1 MGRRRDATIRKSGNP
16 TGSRFNSTLR
26 AQGRFLVNCRTA
38 SFCSLFLAIA
48 ASIFSPLSTRA
59 EEEPLEVKEV
69 VVSSTRLPD
78 KPVDARTLPSK
89 VTIITADDIKKTG
102 AKTVQEAIQWAT
114 GVVMY
119 DSIGNAFQQ
128 TIDLRGFNGGPVT
141 GTSVF
146 VDGVRI
152 NEPDFNSVNFD
163 LVAVDTIERIEILPS
178 SSAIFGKNS
187 LGGAINIMTKRGA
200 DKHQATGETLW
211 GTFGRQRYAITAN
224 GPIGKFD
231 YFTSFSRE
239 SEDGYRRETDGS
251 IYRYFG
257 KLGYR
262 PSEETDITASY
273 TYVNNKL
280 FQAGQLTLAE
290 MAQDRRQ
297 NPTPGDV
304 FAHENHFVRVNARHR
319 LPLGFSIEANTFYRH
334 LAQDTFGN
342 FGFGFTN
349 ATEVHTNSGGAVLQ
363 ASHQGEW
370 GGIGNTL
377 VAGGEFTR
385 NDFNATSNGF
395 ISSRSSAKEDIFAFY
410 GQDTVRLTPRLSVV
424 GGVRYDHDRIGFD
437 ETLNTRPDGIVRYG
451 GVTPRG
457 AVNYA
462 VHPSANLY
470 FSYSHGFRI
479 PTAQETF
486 AFPPFTSNP
495 SLRPA
500 RSETYEIGMK
510 GKVFGH
516 TDYSVAVFN
525 TFVRNEIQFTCLIC
539 AGGFE
544 GVNRNIGGTRRRG
557 VELTVKT
564 RPIELVALEAN
575 YTYTESIFRHREI
588 FSVTNIA
595 DVGDSLPLVPKHR
608 LSVMGHVYPVSGLTL
623 SLIGLYVSTQ
633 FAQGDEANVFERIP
647 GYFVL
652 NGRAS
657 YETKVPGGRLT
668 AYLLLNNMTDHEYST
683 FGTASL
689 FGRTFVPA
697 QSLAVY
703 GGLSYKFE
711 GFTQ

>member
-1 MGRRRDATIRKSGNP
+1 VRYRSAVLCLCCIASGWFASGPVPASAQSSDSETIE
-16 TGSRFNSTLR
+16 T
-26 AQGRFLVNCRTA
+26 
-38 SFCSLFLAIA
+38 
-48 ASIFSPLSTRA
+48 
-59 EEEPLEVKEV
+59 KEV

-78 KPVDARTLPSK
+78 TPVDARTLPAK
-89 VTIITADDIKKTG
+89 VTIITAEDIKKTG

-114 GVVMY
+114 GIVMY
-119 DSIGNAFQQ
+119 DSVGNAFQQ

-163 LVAVDTIERIEILPS
+163 LVAVDTVDRIEILPS

-187 LGGAINIMTKRGA
+187 LGGAINIITKRGA

-211 GTFGRQRYAITAN
+211 GSFGRQRYAINAN
-224 GPIGKFD
+224 GPVGKFD
-231 YFTSFSRE
+231 YFASFSRE
-239 SEDGYRRETDGS
+239 SEDGYRRETDAS
-251 IYRYFG
+251 MYRFFG
-257 KLGYR
+257 KVGYH
-262 PSEETDITASY
+262 PSQETDITASY

-297 NPTPGDV
+297 NPTPGDF
-304 FAHENHFVRVNARHR
+304 FAHENHFVKVNARQR
-319 LPLGFSIEANTFYRH
+319 LPFGFSIEANAFYRH

-349 ATEVHTNSGGAVLQ
+349 ATGVHTNSGGTVLQ

-370 GGIGNTL
+370 WGIENAL
-377 VAGGEFTR
+377 VAGAEFTR
-385 NDFNATSNGF
+385 NEFNAKSNGF
-395 ISSRSSAKEDIFAFY
+395 ISSLSSAKEDIFAFY
-410 GQDTVRLTPRLSVV
+410 GQDTIRLTPRLSVV
-424 GGVRYDHDRIGFD
+424 GGVRYDYDRITFD
-437 ETLNTRPDGIVRYG
+437 ETLNTRPDGTVRYG

-470 FSYSHGFRI
+470 FSYSHGFRV
-479 PTAQETF
+479 PTAQEVF
-486 AFPPFTSNP
+486 AFPPFTSNA

-557 VELTVKT
+557 VELTVRT
-564 RPIELVALEAN
+564 RPIELAAVEAN
-575 YTYTESIFRHREI
+575 YTYTESIFRQREV
-588 FSVTNIA
+588 FSTTNIA
-595 DVGDSLPLVPKHR
+595 DAGDSLPLVPKHR
-608 LSVMGHVYPVSGLTL
+608 LSVMGHVYPVPGLTL

-633 FAQGDEANVFERIP
+633 FAQGDEANVLERIP

-657 YETKVPGGRLT
+657 YETKAPGGTLT
-668 AYLLLNNMTDHEYST
+668 AYLLLNNLTDHEYST
-683 FGTASL
+683 FGTASP

-697 QSLAVY
+697 QSLSVY
-703 GGLSYKFE
+703 GGLSYRFE
-711 GFTQ
+711 GLN

>member
-1 MGRRRDATIRKSGNP
+1 MNRRI
-16 TGSRFNSTLR
+16 
-26 AQGRFLVNCRTA
+26 A

-48 ASIFSPLSTRA
+48 VNSISPLLA
-59 EEEPLEVKEV
+59 WADQEEPLEVKEV

-114 GVVMY
+114 GIVMY

-187 LGGAINIMTKRGA
+187 LGGAINIMTKRGT

-211 GTFGRQRYAITAN
+211 GSFGRQRYSINAN

-231 YFTSFSRE
+231 YYTSFSRE
-239 SEDGYRRETDGS
+239 SEDGYRRETDAGA
-251 IYRYFG
+251 YRFFG
-257 KLGYR
+257 KVGYR
-262 PSEETDITASY
+262 PSQETDVTASY
-273 TYVNNKL
+273 TYVNDKL

-290 MAQDRRQ
+290 LAQDRRQ
-297 NPTPGDV
+297 NPTPGDF
-304 FAHENHFVRVNARHR
+304 FAHENHFAKLNARHR
-319 LPLGFSIEANTFYRH
+319 LPFGFSLEANAFYRN
-334 LAQDTFGN
+334 LTQDTFGN

-349 ATEVHTNSGGAVLQ
+349 ATEVQTNSGGTVIQL
-363 ASHQGEW
+363 SHQGEW
-370 GGIGNTL
+370 SGIKNSL

-385 NDFNATSNGF
+385 NEFNATSNGF
-395 ISSRSSAKEDIFAFY
+395 VTSKSATKEDIFAFY
-410 GQDTVRLTPRLSVV
+410 GQDTLQLTSRLSVV

-437 ETLNTRPDGIVRYG
+437 ETLNTRPDGSVRFS

-457 AVNYA
+457 AVNYM
-462 VHPSANLY
+462 VHQSANLY
-470 FSYSHGFRI
+470 FSYSHGFRV
-479 PTAQETF
+479 PTAQEIF
-486 AFPPFTSNP
+486 AFSPFTSNP
-495 SLRPA
+495 LLRPA
-500 RSETYEIGMK
+500 RSETYEVGIK
-510 GKVFGH
+510 GNVFGH
-516 TDYSVAVFN
+516 TDYSVAFFN
-525 TFVRNEIQFTCLIC
+525 TLVRNEIQFTCLIC

-544 GVNRNIGGTRRRG
+544 GINRNIGGTRRRG
-557 VELTVKT
+557 MELTVKSK
-564 RPIELVALEAN
+564 PIEFAAMEMN
-575 YTYTESIFRHREI
+575 YTYTESQFRQREV
-588 FSVTNIA
+588 FSVANIA
-595 DVGDSLPLVPKHR
+595 DEGDSLPLVPKHR
-608 LSVMGHVYPVSGLTL
+608 LSMMGHVYPASGLTL

-633 FAQGDEANVFERIP
+633 FAQGDEANAFERIP

-657 YETKVPGGRLT
+657 YETKVPGGRMT

-697 QSLAVY
+697 QTISIY